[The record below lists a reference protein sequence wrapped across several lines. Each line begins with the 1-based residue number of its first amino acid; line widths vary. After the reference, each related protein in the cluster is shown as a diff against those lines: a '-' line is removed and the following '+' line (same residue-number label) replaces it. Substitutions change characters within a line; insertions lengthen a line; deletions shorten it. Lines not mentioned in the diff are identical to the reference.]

1 MKVVLSF
8 RDLDVWNNAMN
19 LVDEVYSLTKSF
31 PKEELFCLT
40 SQIRR
45 SAVSVPSNI
54 AEGFDRKN
62 TKEYVQFCY
71 IALASLSELDTQIE
85 IAYRQKY
92 VTEID
97 KIQEKIIIIRKQLF
111 ALIKSLRTKL

>member
-1 MKVVLSF
+1 
-8 RDLDVWNNAMN
+8 MN

-31 PKEELFCLT
+31 PREELFCLT
-40 SQIRR
+40 LQIRR
-45 SAVSVPSNI
+45 SAVPVPSNT

-62 TKEYVQFCY
+62 TKEYVRFCY